1 MVLSKGPV
9 ENAATDTLDATE
21 NQEEKI
27 LEQRGQLEK
36 YGTCLYVATTATIP
50 KPFFLKKKMQF
61 YDHKEV
67 TFFFIDNSI
76 STYIHCTNYKWIDNY
91 INTNS

>member
-1 MVLSKGPV
+1 MEMVLSKGPM
-9 ENAATDTLDATE
+9 ENAATDTLDATA

-27 LEQRGQLEK
+27 LEQRVRKYEK
-36 YGTCLYVATTATIP
+36 FGTCLYVATTATIP

-67 TFFFIDNSI
+67 TFF
-76 STYIHCTNYKWIDNY
+76 Y
-91 INTNS
+91 